1 MLARA
6 CRLNCKQIDVTG
18 GHVKNVFAVAEKHR
32 ATRIERSPVQQSDR
46 HLALRPNEILAG
58 KSIRHSRATNLA

>member
-18 GHVKNVFAVAEKHR
+18 CHLKNVFVVAEKHR
-32 ATRIERSPVQQSDR
+32 ATRVERSPVQQTDR
-46 HLALRPNEILAG
+46 HLALMPNEILAD
-58 KSIRHSRATNLA
+58 KSIRHSRATRLA